1 MRPQGRRQGQVGR
14 RTCRQT
20 EERSRRDNSS
30 LSDQTAKAL
39 TAASQIGPDV
49 HILVAGK
56 GARAAADAAAK
67 LSGVSKVLLAESD
80 ALANNLA
87 EPLADLIVSLSAG
100 YDTIISAATSVG
112 KNVLPRVAALLDVA
126 QVSEI
131 IEVISADTF
140 KRPIYAGNAIQ
151 TVQAS
156 DARKVITVRTASF
169 ASQGE
174 VGPAAT
180 VISVPVAAD
189 PGLSFFVRDALSASD
204 RPELTS
210 AKIILS
216 GGRALGSTEK
226 FKEVILPVADKLGAA
241 VGASRAAVDAGYAPN
256 DWQVG
261 QTGKVVAP
269 DLYIAAGISGAIQH
283 LAGMKDSKVIVAINK
298 DEEAPIFQVADY
310 GLVAD
315 LFEALPEL
323 QEAIR
328 DRDNDT
334 KLFLNL
340 GGYVRSHQLS
350 R

>member
-1 MRPQGRRQGQVGR
+1 MTILLLADHDG
-14 RTCRQT
+14 
-20 EERSRRDNSS
+20 NH

-39 TAASQIGPDV
+39 TAASQIGSDV
-49 HILVAGK
+49 HVLVAGK
-56 GARAAADAAAK
+56 GARAAADQAAK
-67 LSGVSKVLLAESD
+67 LSGVSKVLLAESE

-87 EPLADLIVSLSAG
+87 EPLADLIVSLAG
-100 YDTIISAATSVG
+100 SYDTIVSAATSVG
-112 KNVLPRVAALLDVA
+112 KTVLPRVAALLDVA

-131 IEVISADTF
+131 IEVVSPDTF

-156 DARKVITVRTASF
+156 DAKKVITVRTASF
-169 ASQGE
+169 ASAAEGGSASVE
-174 VGPAAT
+174 AIPA
-180 VISVPVAAD
+180 VSD
-189 PGLSFFVRDALSASD
+189 PGLSRFVSDALSASE

-210 AKIILS
+210 AKVIIS
-216 GGRALGSTEK
+216 GGRALGSAEK
-226 FKEVILPVADKLGAA
+226 FREVILPVADKLGAA

-269 DLYIAAGISGAIQH
+269 DLYIACGISGAIQH

-315 LFEALPEL
+315 LFDALPEL
-323 QEAIR
+323 QKA
-328 DRDNDT
+328 
-334 KLFLNL
+334 L
-340 GGYVRSHQLS
+340 
-350 R
+350 